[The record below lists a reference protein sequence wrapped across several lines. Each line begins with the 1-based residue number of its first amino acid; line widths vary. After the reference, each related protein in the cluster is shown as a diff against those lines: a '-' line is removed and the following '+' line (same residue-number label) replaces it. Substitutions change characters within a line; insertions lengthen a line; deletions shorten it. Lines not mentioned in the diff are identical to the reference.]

1 MSKIETKSLQS
12 NLSCAVNYS
21 EYRVYF
27 EDTDSGGVVYHA
39 NFLKFMERAR
49 SDWLAEFGC
58 LPSQP
63 ADQWGVIFAVRSLT
77 LEFLKPARLGD
88 LLKVSVRPDSVL
100 GASLLI
106 SQTILDEGSE
116 VLVRGN
122 FRIACI
128 DSSNFKVQR
137 IPLELR
143 RMLT

>member
-1 MSKIETKSLQS
+1 M
-12 NLSCAVNYS
+12 
-21 EYRVYF
+21 YF

-49 SDWLAEFGC
+49 SDWLAVYGC

-63 ADQWGVIFAVRSLT
+63 ADRWGVIFAVRSLT

-88 LLKVSVRPDSVL
+88 MLKVSVHLDSVQ
-100 GASLLI
+100 GASISI
-106 SQTILDEGSE
+106 SQTILNEGGE
-116 VLVRGN
+116 VLVRGS

-128 DSSNFKVQR
+128 DNTKFKVQR